1 MQTKVRKLSSEEVL
15 DQAKELAAEFAQTY
29 PVRDKNREFP
39 YEEMTR
45 LKASGLLAAPV
56 PKQYGGLGLSTGEII
71 ETTLIIAGGNPSIAQ
86 MYGGHAVMMAETIH
100 AFAADDLKKRLYG
113 EVVEKNAF
121 MANASSERQSKHV
134 LAWETTFTPA
144 PNRDGI
150 LIKGKKFFSTGSL
163 ASDYLF
169 VPGMLDSEVA
179 VAFVPTKAEGLV
191 IHDDWKAMGQR
202 GTASGTTELNNV
214 YVGMDWVIPKLG
226 STQEPDPTDLFAPL
240 IQSVFTAI
248 YVGTAQAA
256 LDYALNYVKTKT
268 RPFPFSGVEAAIQDP
283 YILQE
288 VGVLS
293 AYLAAAE
300 CLLLKAVES
309 VERVVA
315 GRGKITR
322 EELAGQRA
330 AAMVEVAK
338 AKVVAT
344 EVALRVCEGIF
355 QLCGA
360 RSAVAEE
367 DSDRFWRDVRT
378 LTLHDPKD
386 YKARLI
392 GEYLLQDKY
401 PLPGFYS

>member
-1 MQTKVRKLSSEEVL
+1 
-15 DQAKELAAEFAQTY
+15 
-29 PVRDKNREFP
+29 
-39 YEEMTR
+39 
-45 LKASGLLAAPV
+45 
-56 PKQYGGLGLSTGEII
+56 
-71 ETTLIIAGGNPSIAQ
+71 
-86 MYGGHAVMMAETIH
+86 
-100 AFAADDLKKRLYG
+100 
-113 EVVEKNAF
+113 
-121 MANASSERQSKHV
+121 
-134 LAWETTFTPA
+134 
-144 PNRDGI
+144 
-150 LIKGKKFFSTGSL
+150 
-163 ASDYLF
+163 
-169 VPGMLDSEVA
+169 
-179 VAFVPTKAEGLV
+179 
-191 IHDDWKAMGQR
+191 MGQR